1 MDGALAAKEM
11 PRMLFPRRFSS
22 LTDMTSLN
30 IDEAGVDQ
38 GDPNGA
44 MHLYISI
51 ALVILLFGLF
61 GAVSLFL
68 HLTWSPERATR
79 EVCLDRCERG
89 MEERRAFLDQ
99 DAEKGEEDFHGYDD
113 DDLRRLAESPRPRPQ
128 PKIAIR
134 ITAP

>member
-22 LTDMTSLN
+22 LTDMNSLN

-68 HLTWSPERATR
+68 HFTWSPERATR

-89 MEERRAFLDQ
+89 MERRAFLDQ
-99 DAEKGEEDFHGYDD
+99 HDEEKGEEDFHGYD

-134 ITAP
+134 FAAS

>member
-1 MDGALAAKEM
+1 MDGALAAKDM

-22 LTDMTSLN
+22 LNDMTSLN

-61 GAVSLFL
+61 GAISLFL
-68 HLTWSPERATR
+68 QYTWSPERASR

-99 DAEKGEEDFHGYDD
+99 DEKDD
-113 DDLRRLAESPRPRPQ
+113 YEDDLRRLAESPRPRPQ

>member
-1 MDGALAAKEM
+1 MDGALATKEM

-22 LTDMTSLN
+22 LNDMASLN

-68 HLTWSPERATR
+68 QYTWSPERATR

-99 DAEKGEEDFHGYDD
+99 EEKDEEDSHGH
-113 DDLRRLAESPRPRPQ
+113 DDLRRLPESSPRPRPQ